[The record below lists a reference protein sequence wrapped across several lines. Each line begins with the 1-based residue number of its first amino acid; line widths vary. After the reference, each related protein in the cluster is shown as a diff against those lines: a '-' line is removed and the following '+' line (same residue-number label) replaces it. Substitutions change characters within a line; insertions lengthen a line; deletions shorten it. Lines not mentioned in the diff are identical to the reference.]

1 MSASERVSTSEN
13 AIVLHIGVHKTGSTA
28 LQTALARAR
37 PELRSNGVLYPGS
50 DIAHHSAAWAATG
63 FSIGFGDEATTV
75 RPRNWSRLVRQV
87 GRHKGRVMISSEF
100 FGRMKL
106 KAVRRVVD
114 ALGPDRVHV
123 VFAVRPLADLLPSS
137 WQQYLKTGF
146 TVGYE
151 DWLHDVLDNRK
162 PTTTKGFWRRADF
175 GALVTRWRRVLPPER
190 ITAVMLDPQNHD
202 LIYRAT
208 EGLLGLPDGLLDPYR
223 GGAANR
229 SMTAAEAELI
239 RTVNLTIRDRMGWR
253 DYSERIR
260 HGAIRAMVED
270 RHPDA
275 TEPPIGTPQ
284 WALAKARKRQR
295 RDYRRLTRSGI
306 NLVGDPDT
314 LLRRRTG
321 APVVIPESV
330 PLSAAALGI
339 AVAAGMPRQPRD

>member
-1 MSASERVSTSEN
+1 MSTSAD

-37 PELRSNGVLYPGS
+37 PELLSHGVLYPGT
-50 DIAHHSAAWAATG
+50 DLAHHSAAWAVTG

-75 RPRNWSRLVRQV
+75 RPRNWNRLVRQAR
-87 GRHKGRVMISSEF
+87 RHRGRVMISSEF

-106 KAVRRVVD
+106 KAVRRVVA
-114 ALGPDRVHV
+114 ALGPERVHV

-146 TVGYE
+146 TVAYE

-175 GALVTRWRRVLPPER
+175 RALVSRWGAVVPPER
-190 ITAVMLDPQNHD
+190 ITAVILDPTDHG

-208 EGLLGLPDGLLDPYR
+208 EGLLGLPDNLLDPYR

-229 SMTAAEAELI
+229 SLTAAEAELV
-239 RTVNLTIRDRMGWR
+239 RTVNLTVRDRMGWS
-253 DYSERIR
+253 DYSEHIR

-270 RHPDA
+270 RRPDP
-275 TEPPIGTPQ
+275 TEPPIATPH
-284 WALAKARKRQR
+284 WALAKARRRQR

-306 NLVGDPDT
+306 TLVGDPRV

-321 APVVIPESV
+321 AEVVTPTSV
-330 PLSAAALGI
+330 PVSAAALGI
-339 AVAAGMPRQPRD
+339 AVAAGMPRRPRD